1 MTISHLRKSTG
12 EKAFDALN
20 IFFMILLVAL
30 TIYPLL
36 YVLFSS
42 FSNGYALMRHRGIL
56 LYPLEFNI
64 QAYTTVFNNP
74 MIWRGYGNTLYL
86 LVFGVS
92 FQLLMTSI
100 GAYFLSRKNVMFKKP
115 IMMLI
120 VFTMFFNGGLIPFY
134 LTVKG
139 FGLIDKRWSL
149 ILPFAVNTYNMIIMR
164 TSFNNLPKSLEESAR
179 IDGAGHFTILFK
191 IILPLSKAV
200 MAVIFLYYAVGV
212 WNGWFWASKFIKTRE
227 LFPLQVILREIL
239 ILNDMEDMTIGAAQE
254 DREAIGESIRFATII
269 VATLPILTVYPFLQK
284 YFVKGVMIGALK
296 G

>member
-1 MTISHLRKSTG
+1 MTLSHLRKSPG
-12 EKAFDALN
+12 EKTFDGINVFL
-20 IFFMILLVAL
+20 MSLLVVL

-42 FSNGYALMRHRGIL
+42 LSNGYALMRHSGLL
-56 LYPLEFNI
+56 LYPLEFSTA
-64 QAYTTVFNNP
+64 AYQTVFSNP
-74 MIWRGYGNTLYL
+74 MILRGYGNTIYL

-92 FQLLMTSI
+92 FQLLMTAI

-134 LTVKG
+134 LTVQG
-139 FGLIDKRWSL
+139 FGLIDSRWSL
-149 ILPFAVNTYNMIIMR
+149 ILPFAINTYNMIIMR
-164 TSFNNLPKSLEESAR
+164 TSFANLPTSLDESAR
-179 IDGAGHFTILFK
+179 IDGAGHFTILFR
-191 IILPLSKAV
+191 IVIPLSKAV
-200 MAVIFLYYAVGV
+200 IAVIFLYYAVGV

-239 ILNDMEDMTIGAAQE
+239 ILNDLDEMTAGAAQQ
-254 DREAIGESIRFATII
+254 DREAVGESIRFATIV
-269 VATLPILTVYPFLQK
+269 VATLPILCIYPFLQK